1 MTAAA
6 PAADLRFN
14 PDFRWYWLAR
24 VVSLT
29 GSIVT
34 LVAMPVLVYR
44 LSGSAFLTAAVTGL
58 EAAPYLL
65 FGLVAGALTDR
76 WNRRRV
82 MITADLLSAAVV
94 ASVPLAAWLGGL
106 TVAHVLVAA
115 FVVQALFTF
124 FDGANFGALPV
135 LVGRSRIASANA
147 AVWGASSVAEIT
159 VPSLAGVALA
169 VVAPA
174 TLLAVDALSFVAS
187 ALFLRAIARPLYD
200 ASRRP
205 PALTAARLLSDI
217 KEGVRFLVRHA
228 GVRTMTVVGALQS
241 MAGGGF
247 VSLMVVWC
255 DRVLGVGTSGWR
267 FGWVFGSFSL
277 GGLIAAVTLP
287 RVLRRVDA
295 AAVALRA
302 LPVSALLGVAS
313 AFAPSWQWA
322 SAGLLVWG
330 FGYTMV
336 VVNSI
341 SYRQEVTPEPL
352 LGRVNTAG
360 RVLAWGVGWTVGAFV
375 GGVLGQLIGVQYA
388 LATMASITTLA
399 VVVAWTSPL
408 ARRRKEIPGSSD
420 APERD
425 FG

>member
-6 PAADLRFN
+6 PPADLRFDS
-14 PDFRWYWLAR
+14 DFRRYWLAR

-44 LSGSAFLTAAVTGL
+44 LSGSAFLTAAVTAL

-82 MITADLLSAAVV
+82 MITADLLSAAVI
-94 ASVPLAAWLGGL
+94 ASVPLAAWLGEL

-147 AVWGASSVAEIT
+147 AVWGASSVAEIA
-159 VPSLAGVALA
+159 VPSLVGVALA

-174 TLLAVDALSFVAS
+174 TLLAIDALTFIAS
-187 ALFLRAIARPLYD
+187 AVFLRAITRPLYD
-200 ASRRP
+200 ASRKP
-205 PALTAARLLSDI
+205 PALTAARLFGDV

-228 GVRTMTVVGALQS
+228 GVRTMTVAGALQS

-255 DRVLGVGTSGWR
+255 DRVLGIGTSGWR
-267 FGWVFGSFSL
+267 FGLVFGSFSA
-277 GGLIAAVTLP
+277 GGLIAALALP
-287 RVLRRVDA
+287 RLLRHVDA

-302 LPVSALLGVAS
+302 LPVSAVLGVAAALAS
-313 AFAPSWQWA
+313 SWQWA
-322 SAGLLVWG
+322 SAGLLGWG

-341 SYRQEVTPEPL
+341 SYRQQVTPEPL

-360 RVLAWGVGWTVGAFV
+360 RVLAWGVGWTLGAFL
-375 GGVLGQLIGVQYA
+375 GGTLGHLIGLQYA
-388 LATMASITTLA
+388 LVSMASITALA

-408 ARRRKEIPGSSD
+408 ARSKAVGSS
-420 APERD
+420 AHTPAGEL
-425 FG
+425 G